1 MCVSGFH
8 QDVQWVLKGWC
19 QGGWPG
25 KKGRSMFASQCESG
39 QVYPTRWPSH
49 LGEKRAG
56 LGDQHGLGGIV
67 DSEPVTPAS
76 QTLGIF
82 SMQLHFST

>member
-8 QDVQWVLKGWC
+8 QGVQWILKGWC
-19 QGGWPG
+19 REGWPG
-25 KKGRSMFASQCESG
+25 KTGRPVFASQCESG
-39 QVYPTRWPSH
+39 QVYAKKWPSH

-56 LGDQHGLGGIV
+56 LGDQYSQGGNV
-67 DSEPVTPAS
+67 HPEPVTPAS
-76 QTLGIF
+76 QTLSIF